1 MGSKT
6 ISLEDSAYHKLRA
19 AKRPGESF
27 SEAVLRILGGKE
39 PSLLD
44 FRGLLDK
51 KTVQGVREAIAQMEE
66 EDLRIF
72 KRRLARGR

>member
-6 ISLEDSAYHKLRA
+6 VSLEDSAYHKLRA

-27 SEAVLRILGGKE
+27 SEAVLRLLGEKE

-44 FRGLLDK
+44 FVGLLDK
-51 KTVQGVREAIAQMEE
+51 KTVQGVRETIARMKE
-66 EDLRIF
+66 EDLRIM
-72 KRRLARGR
+72 KRKLARGR